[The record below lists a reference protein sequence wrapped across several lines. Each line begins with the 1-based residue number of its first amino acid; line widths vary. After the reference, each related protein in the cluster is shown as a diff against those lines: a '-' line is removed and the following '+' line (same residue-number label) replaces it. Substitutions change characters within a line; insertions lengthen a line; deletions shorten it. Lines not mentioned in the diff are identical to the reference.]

1 MGGKK
6 KLSLSQMEKL
16 QRRQREQQRKV
27 RLAGKEK
34 KTANVLLPEIKD
46 DLINELKKMR
56 VITPYGVASKLDL
69 RISVAKDF
77 LEELERKGIVKFVS
91 RSRKIKVYTIAA

>member
-6 KLSLSQMEKL
+6 KISLSQMEKL
-16 QRRQREQQRKV
+16 QRRQREQQRKT
-27 RLAGKEK
+27 RLSGKEK
-34 KTANVLLPEIKD
+34 KTVNVIAPEAKE

-77 LEELERKGIVKFVS
+77 LEELEKKGIVKFIS
-91 RSRKIKVYTIAA
+91 RSRKTKIYKMAA